1 MEELLGVASALGTA
15 DRAGRDACLST
26 RRTTSEPLDDVTG
39 DLSGWPEGSEQLTV
53 IRQALAGMASAGTE
67 AEAID
72 RIRVLESLK
81 STCAALQAREAVS
94 LDVLRRAREAV
105 EGVPADQR
113 GRGVGGEVAL
123 ARREPAQRGG
133 RHIGL
138 ARALCHEMPNILRAL
153 TDGEISEEHATAMA
167 RETAWLPV
175 EHRRAVDALMS
186 CRLGPIGVKKLAA
199 EARAHAQRLDQ
210 ESAVAHLERCTA
222 ERRVSVR
229 PATGG
234 MAYLTA
240 LLPMPQAVAVFANL
254 HRDASTAVGVG
265 DTAGRTRDQIMA
277 DLLVERTTGQHSAPA
292 IPTEIHLVMTDATL
306 LAGDPTSGWLPGQGP
321 IPAEQ
326 ARQMATDPEAEVFLR
341 RLFTAPES
349 GLLVSMDSKARVFPP
364 LLRRMLVLRD
374 DVCRTPWCEAPIRHA
389 DHAKSHRDGGQTSYA
404 NGSGL
409 CARCNYTKEHAGWCH
424 EATPDG
430 LDVITPTG
438 HRYENRTS
446 PLPSRMYRSRHER
459 SVSSDAPEARA
470 AAVMSGWNTA
480 RTLARLSMAA
490 ALAGPDHRLELRG
503 ISPRYLLRSP
513 FFVEDVGVLAGRPRH
528 DCCPQSLMIR
538 GGDVT
543 GA

>member
-1 MEELLGVASALGTA
+1 MEEFLRVASALGTA

-26 RRTTSEPLDDVTG
+26 SSATSEPLDDVTG
-39 DLSGWPEGSEQLTV
+39 ALSGWPEGSEQLTV

-94 LDVLRRAREAV
+94 LDGLRRAREAD

-138 ARALCHEMPNILRAL
+138 ARALCQEMPNTLRAL

-306 LAGDPTSGWLPGQGP
+306 LAGDPTSGWCPWTRRPGCSLRYCAGCSSCGMTSAAPHGARRPSGTP
-321 IPAEQ
+321 IMRSPIATAVRPAMPM
-326 ARQMATDPEAEVFLR
+326 ARDCARGATTPRNTPVGVTR
-341 RLFTAPES
+341 
-349 GLLVSMDSKARVFPP
+349 PP
-364 LLRRMLVLRD
+364 L
-374 DVCRTPWCEAPIRHA
+374 TGW
-389 DHAKSHRDGGQTSYA
+389 TSSPPPVTA
-404 NGSGL
+404 M
-409 CARCNYTKEHAGWCH
+409 R
-424 EATPDG
+424 
-430 LDVITPTG
+430 TG
-438 HRYENRTS
+438 HRPSSAECIDLVMRDRCPQMPPKRV
-446 PLPSRMYRSRHER
+446 PLPSCPVGTPRGRWRGSPWRL
-459 SVSSDAPEARA
+459 PWPGLTT
-470 AAVMSGWNTA
+470 GWN
-480 RTLARLSMAA
+480 S
-490 ALAGPDHRLELRG
+490 
-503 ISPRYLLRSP
+503 
-513 FFVEDVGVLAGRPRH
+513 VE
-528 DCCPQSLMIR
+528 
-538 GGDVT
+538 
-543 GA
+543 